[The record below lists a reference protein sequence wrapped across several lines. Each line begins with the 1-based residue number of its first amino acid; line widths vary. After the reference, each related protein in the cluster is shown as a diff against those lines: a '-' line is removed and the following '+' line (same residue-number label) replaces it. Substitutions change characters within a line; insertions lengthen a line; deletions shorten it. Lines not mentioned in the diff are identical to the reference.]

1 MRIWCIP
8 SATTLESPRLPPRID
23 RDVFFRSPPP
33 PPRLSKQEKLARGVI
48 VLKPRKNK
56 AAKNT
61 EKAKPSET
69 KDEVRHPPREPRKV
83 RYADLSDYG
92 PIIEQKSSSNTQPQP
107 VTPRPPSRGTEIVHS
122 RQQSNTSGTSSSCL
136 GTGSNTSPGSAT
148 SPHYSSSSGRGSRG
162 SSGEMP
168 SPSPLP
174 GDTSSP
180 QSTLTSYKSARRHD
194 RCAKSSRPRVK
205 KTTARSTLSMSVG
218 GFMKK
223 SRECSTSC
231 DNLILFP
238 GVSRTRDRRERGRG
252 KHKRKG
258 VKKSKLN
265 FGIRFFVI
273 TDSEQPFCLPLNK
286 DPNHDI
292 SYGLTTYVIRH
303 KKTWATEAK
312 KMVVISEHPF
322 MGEISNSHVT

>member
-56 AAKNT
+56 AAKTT
-61 EKAKPSET
+61 EKVKPSET

-92 PIIEQKSSSNTQPQP
+92 PIIEQESNEPIQPQNE
-107 VTPRPPSRGTEIVHS
+107 VPRPPSRGTEIVHS

-136 GTGSNTSPGSAT
+136 GTGSNTSPGSAA

-162 SSGEMP
+162 SSGDIP
-168 SPSPLP
+168 SPSPFP

-180 QSTLTSYKSARRHD
+180 QSTLTSYKSSRRHE
-194 RCAKSSRPRVK
+194 RSTKSSRPRVK

-223 SRECSTSC
+223 SRDCSTSC

-252 KHKRKG
+252 RHKRKG
-258 VKKSKLN
+258 VKQFKLI
-265 FGIRFFVI
+265 FSIRILVV
-273 TDSEQPFCLPLNK
+273 TNWEQLFCLAFEK
-286 DPNHDI
+286 DPNHDM
-292 SYGLTTYVIRH
+292 SYRLTMSS
-303 KKTWATEAK
+303 AA
-312 KMVVISEHPF
+312 
-322 MGEISNSHVT
+322 